1 MTTNQTTNLSPPQL
15 RLQVDE
21 DIEVRLFAV
30 SDAEVVYELTIQNR
44 AHLARWMSWIDA
56 VTSLA
61 DTHAFLVGA
70 ERSARER
77 TGFTAGIWY
86 RKLLVGAISFHDI
99 DWPNKCASLGYWLD
113 AGHTGRGIMTRTVRG
128 FCEYGFD
135 SLGLHR
141 LQIRGASENHASRRI
156 PERLGFTFE
165 GVMREVQY
173 MRGEYLDHALYALLR
188 T

>member
-1 MTTNQTTNLSPPQL
+1 MTANQASNLPPHLQL
-15 RLQVDE
+15 CIDD
-21 DIEVRLFAV
+21 DIEVRLFES
-30 SDAEVVYELTIQNR
+30 SDAEVVYELTMRNR
-44 AHLARWMSWIDA
+44 DHLSPWMAWIDG
-56 VTSLA
+56 VTGIT

-70 ERSARER
+70 ERSAREL

-86 RKLLVGAISFHDI
+86 RGLLVGAISFHDI

-113 AGHTGRGIMTRTVRG
+113 AGHTGRGIMTRTVRA
-128 FCEYGFD
+128 FCEYGFH

-141 LQIRGASENHASRRI
+141 LQIRAALENHASRRI

-165 GVMREVQY
+165 GVLREAQY
-173 MRGEYLDHALYALLR
+173 IRGKYLDHALYALLR